1 MGKARVYRGRQILSA
16 VSVEASY
23 TLVMIIGAHVLLY
36 SKNADADRAFF
47 RDVLGFPFVDVG
59 GGWLIFRLP
68 PAEAAVHPLEGDF
81 AQQHAGHELV
91 GSVLYLMCDNL
102 NEFIAA
108 LKAKNVRCTE
118 VERERWGIRTT
129 IPLPSGGEI
138 GLYQPTHPTALDLPS
153 K

>member
-1 MGKARVYRGRQILSA
+1 
-16 VSVEASY
+16 VSVEASH

-153 K
+153 R